1 METINALS
9 DIAKKKAALIT
20 DNPVSFFVGALMAGA
35 YVGMGIILVF
45 TLGGRLEPS
54 LRPLVMGSCFGIALT
69 LVVFAGSELFTG
81 HTMFM
86 TIGCLQRKIGLKDL
100 SKIWSASWLGNLL
113 GAMLLAYIYAG
124 GGGALFKESAD
135 LLNNVASAK
144 MNKSPLQLVS
154 LGILCNW
161 LVCLALWTSARTKSD
176 AAKCVLIFWC
186 LFAFIASG
194 FEHSVANMTVFSI
207 ALLGDH
213 PDSISLLGA
222 AYNLLW
228 VTLGN
233 IGGGSLFMGMAY
245 CLATP
250 NARLRSPE
258 VADKDDQVYQIVS
271 TAVPVPSSNACS
283 GE

>member
-1 METINALS
+1 MYMETINALS
-9 DIAKKKAALIT
+9 DLAKKKVALIT

-45 TLGGRLEPS
+45 TLGGRLDPS
-54 LRPLVMGSCFGIALT
+54 VRPLVMGSCFGIALT

-113 GAMLLAYIYAG
+113 GAVLLAYIYGG

-144 MNKSPLQLVS
+144 MNKSPSQLIS

-161 LVCLALWTSARTKSD
+161 LVCLALWTSARTKND

-186 LFAFIASG
+186 LFAFIACG

-207 ALLGDH
+207 ALLGEH
-213 PDSISLLGA
+213 PDTISLLGA
-222 AYNLLW
+222 AYNLFW

-233 IGGGSLFMGMAY
+233 IGGGALFMGMAY
-245 CLATP
+245 WLATP
-250 NARLRSPE
+250 NARPRASE
-258 VADKDDQVYQIVS
+258 IADKCGRSYQIAS
-271 TAVPVPSSNACS
+271 RDVPVQSN

>member
-1 METINALS
+1 MYMETINVLS
-9 DIAKKKAALIT
+9 DVAKKKATLIK
-20 DNPVSFFVGALMAGA
+20 DNPISFFVGALMAGA

-45 TLGGRLEPS
+45 TLGGRLDPS
-54 LRPLVMGSCFGIALT
+54 VRPLVMGACFGIALT

-86 TIGCLQRKIGLKDL
+86 TIGCLQRKIGVKDL
-100 SKIWSASWLGNLL
+100 SKIWSASWLGNLI

-144 MNKSPLQLVS
+144 MNKSLSQLIS

-213 PDSISLLGA
+213 PDTISLLGA
-222 AYNLLW
+222 GYNLLW

-233 IGGGSLFMGMAY
+233 IGGGALFMGMAY
-245 CLATP
+245 WLATP
-250 NARLRSPE
+250 GTSPCPSE
-258 VADKDDQVYQIVS
+258 IADKDDQAYQVAS
-271 TAVPVPSSNACS
+271 TRAPAPNA
-283 GE
+283 